1 MGAPLTYQELLLT
14 IAKGDTGPT
23 GPQGPAGESAYDIWL
38 DQGNTGTEQDFLD
51 SIKGETGPQGPA
63 GQDGE
68 QGPVGPTGP
77 AMTWDDLTE
86 EQKAELKGETGP
98 IGPQGP
104 KGDTGA
110 DGASAYDIWLEQ
122 GHTGT
127 EDDFLD
133 SIKGETGAT
142 GPIGPQGPAG
152 TYTAGEGIVIT
163 GDVISVDTDI
173 IQPKLVPGS
182 NVTIDS
188 DNVINVDVP
197 DESNVFVATFNV
209 TTYDEVKAAID
220 AGKAVIALNG
230 RTQYNVCSNETT
242 LWGRPCILFGAL
254 LDQYQSG
261 FPSNSLYALR
271 KIDDSSVWE
280 RVYGG
285 ELAHIA
291 DLNTKQDKL
300 TPGDGINITN
310 NIISVDSDSLPAGPQ
325 GPKGETGAQ
334 GPQGPQGIQGE
345 TGPIGPTGPQGEI
358 GATGPTPPVVPLIAG
373 DNITIE
379 DSDGVIVIS
388 AEDPGETYTAG
399 TGIDIDS
406 DGVISVDPSVI
417 PQSLTAGDGIEIDEN
432 GEVSVKTGNGLDID
446 SDGNVEVDP
455 SALPSYDSLPIEAG
469 NGIAINVVNGKLV
482 ISLA

>member
-23 GPQGPAGESAYDIWL
+23 GPTGPAGESAYDIWL
-38 DQGNTGTEQDFLD
+38 DQGHTGSEEDFLD
-51 SIKGETGPQGPA
+51 SIKGETGPI
-63 GQDGE
+63 
-68 QGPVGPTGP
+68 GPTGATGP
-77 AMTWDDLTE
+77 ALTFDDLTE

-98 IGPQGP
+98 IGP
-104 KGDTGA
+104 
-110 DGASAYDIWLEQ
+110 
-122 GHTGT
+122 
-127 EDDFLD
+127 
-133 SIKGETGAT
+133 TGAT
-142 GPIGPQGPAG
+142 GPALTFDDLTEEQKEELKGETGPIGPTGPAG

-163 GDVISVDTDI
+163 GDVISVDTDV
-173 IQPKLVPGS
+173 IQPKLVAGD

-197 DESNVFVATFNV
+197 DESNVFVAKFNV

-230 RTQYNVCSNETT
+230 RTQYTVCSNETEQ
-242 LWGRPCILFGAL
+242 WGRPCILFGAL

-325 GPKGETGAQ
+325 GPKGETGA
-334 GPQGPQGIQGE
+334 
-345 TGPIGPTGPQGEI
+345 TGPTGPKGDTGADGNVSFDELTPAQIEMLRGNTGPTGPTGAKGDT
-358 GATGPTPPVVPLIAG
+358 GATGPTGPVMDTVPLVG
-373 DNITIE
+373 
-379 DSDGVIVIS
+379 
-388 AEDPGETYTAG
+388 G
-399 TGIDIDS
+399 TGIQIVEQNGAVRVSLINPDVRLGPTGPVGPTGATGPAGQ
-406 DGVISVDPSVI
+406 DG
-417 PQSLTAGDGIEIDEN
+417 QA
-432 GEVSVKTGNGLDID
+432 
-446 SDGNVEVDP
+446 
-455 SALPSYDSLPIEAG
+455 ASYDAMPIVAG
-469 NGIAINVVNGKLV
+469 NGIAINVVNGQLV